1 MKKIHR
7 LVAEA
12 FLPNPNQ
19 YSDINHINGI
29 KTNNNV
35 ENLEWCTRQHNIK
48 EAYRI
53 GLKKPPYN
61 MLGIKGKNNP
71 SSKRVL
77 QYDLNGNLIK
87 KWNCLI
93 DINKELNYSNSFI
106 SRCCKGEYKKA
117 YGYVWRYEDE

>member
-1 MKKIHR
+1 MRAKKELKKIHR

-48 EAYRI
+48 EAYRL
-53 GLKKPPYN
+53 GLKKPPF
-61 MLGIKGKNNP
+61 
-71 SSKRVL
+71 KRS
-77 QYDLNGNLIK
+77 
-87 KWNCLI
+87 
-93 DINKELNYSNSFI
+93 DI
-106 SRCCKGEYKKA
+106 
-117 YGYVWRYEDE
+117 